1 MLQKIYVAATS
12 QHVGKT
18 TCTLGLVAAI
28 QQSGINVGYCKPVG
42 QKFVDLGDLQVDKDA
57 LLFSKVMDFELEAGL
72 HSPVILGPGAT
83 SAFLDHPENFN
94 YEERIFHA
102 SQRLMRRH
110 DLVVFEGTGHPGVG
124 SVVNLSN
131 ADVAKL
137 VGASVIMVVEGGIGS
152 TIDELNMCC
161 ALFREQEVPIL
172 GVIVNKTLP
181 EKFNKVTHY
190 VGKKLKEMNMPLL
203 GVLPFDKSL
212 SNPIMDAI
220 NRAVK
225 GYVIANYDRLDNMV
239 EDYIAGSLVDN
250 DDTEITGENN
260 LVLVVSAKRLAK
272 AVKKVMAFAEQNNL
286 TETPLSGIIITG
298 DGRHEFNIH
307 SDPECGEYIREN
319 KIPVISTALDTLG
332 AMVKIN
338 RIEVKINTRTPWK
351 VNRAIEM
358 IKRYVDYRELLGKVE
373 VS

>member
-28 QQSGINVGYCKPVG
+28 QQSGVNVGYCKPVG

-57 LLFSKVMDFELEAGL
+57 LLFSKVMDFELDAGL

-83 SAFLDHPENFN
+83 TAFLDAPEKFN
-94 YEERIFHA
+94 YRERIFHA
-102 SQRLMRRH
+102 AQRLSRH
-110 DLVVFEGTGHPGVG
+110 HEMVVFEGTGHPGVG

-152 TIDELNMCC
+152 TIDELNMCT
-161 ALFREQEVPIL
+161 ALFREQNVPIL

-181 EKFNKVTHY
+181 EKFEKVEHY
-190 VGKKLKEMNMPLL
+190 VGKKLQEMKIPLL
-203 GVLPFDKSL
+203 GVLPYDRSL

-220 NRAVK
+220 NRAVS
-225 GYVIANYDRLDNMV
+225 GYAIANIEKLDNMV
-239 EDYIAGSLVDN
+239 EDYLAGSLVDN
-250 DDTEITGENN
+250 DDTEITGEKN
-260 LVLVVSAKRLAK
+260 LVLVVSTKRLAK
-272 AVKKVMAFAEQNNL
+272 AVKKVKKYAQEKKL

-298 DGRHEFNIH
+298 DGRHEFNIDT
-307 SDPECGEYIREN
+307 DPECGEYIRDN
-319 KIPVISTALDTLG
+319 KIPVVSTALDTLG

-338 RIEVKINTRTPWK
+338 RIEVKINIRTPWK
-351 VNRAIEM
+351 VYRAVEM
-358 IKRYVDYRELLGKVE
+358 IREHVNLQGIIDYVPAR
-373 VS
+373 